1 MKKKFADVLFCF
13 LCMVILIIPMALLNV
28 KPDQT
33 SAIDNKR
40 LTEWESFSFQNNF
53 RNGFQNYLNDRI
65 GFREE
70 AIDAY
75 TVLNDKLFHVLV
87 HPLYMYGQNGNIYY
101 KESSYIAGFQ
111 RINNNEAFMD
121 SMISFLEKTKDYLDK
136 KDIGF
141 VYFLAPDKK
150 TIYPEYF
157 PKTVHV
163 SNNKSWTELMEE
175 KLSKTEVD
183 FVVPV
188 EELKKAKEENV
199 IYNVKYDTTHWNE
212 LGAFV
217 GHKLLD
223 QRLQKYLS
231 NVSPLSEEDYDL
243 TYEHRDSLDISKFR
257 IDENVPKYVLKEE
270 RAEDGGTLLVNEMVL
285 NTNTFYEHFV
295 NPQADNDEVALFF
308 LDSYFGPYSKFYKER
323 YKEVY
328 FLHRNNYQALQYYIN
343 LIQPDVVIFE
353 TAERS
358 MLEEMQQFYYFEG
371 YRYVPPFDQKR
382 EYEEGDREVS
392 LSFDSMAGAGVSGK
406 LLEVYDDGLNMM
418 TIQGSLYVPESPGDY
433 HVYVK
438 VGNTYYETS
447 YEYLMLQET
456 SSTSKQ
462 FQFAIQKRFLHGE
475 EIEFFAVDNANG
487 KLYKNL
493 VRLEIKGAQEEN
505 E

>member
-1 MKKKFADVLFCF
+1 
-13 LCMVILIIPMALLNV
+13 
-28 KPDQT
+28 
-33 SAIDNKR
+33 
-40 LTEWESFSFQNNF
+40 
-53 RNGFQNYLNDRI
+53 
-65 GFREE
+65 
-70 AIDAY
+70 
-75 TVLNDKLFHVLV
+75 
-87 HPLYMYGQNGNIYY
+87 
-101 KESSYIAGFQ
+101 
-111 RINNNEAFMD
+111 
-121 SMISFLEKTKDYLDK
+121 
-136 KDIGF
+136 
-141 VYFLAPDKK
+141 
-150 TIYPEYF
+150 
-157 PKTVHV
+157 
-163 SNNKSWTELMEE
+163 
-175 KLSKTEVD
+175 
-183 FVVPV
+183 
-188 EELKKAKEENV
+188 
-199 IYNVKYDTTHWNE
+199 
-212 LGAFV
+212 
-217 GHKLLD
+217 
-223 QRLQKYLS
+223 
-231 NVSPLSEEDYDL
+231 
-243 TYEHRDSLDISKFR
+243 
-257 IDENVPKYVLKEE
+257 
-270 RAEDGGTLLVNEMVL
+270 MVL